1 MTMFTFM
8 KDDLEKYIEKRKK
21 KSPDF
26 ARDFE
31 SGYTDFKI
39 GVVLKQARKEAG
51 FTQTELARKLG
62 TKKSAIS
69 RLENHAQDIR
79 LSTVEKIAR
88 ALGKRVHLR
97 VG

>member
-1 MTMFTFM
+1 MN
-8 KDDLEKYIEKRKK
+8 DDLEKYVEKRKR

-26 ARDFE
+26 ESAFE
-31 SGYTDFKI
+31 SGYADFKI
-39 GVVLKQARKEAG
+39 GVVLKQARKQAG
-51 FTQTELARKLG
+51 LTQAELAKKLR

-79 LSTVEKIAR
+79 LSTVEKVAK
-88 ALGKRVHLR
+88 ALGKHLYLR

>member
-1 MTMFTFM
+1 M

-21 KSPDF
+21 TSPDF
-26 ARDFE
+26 ASDFE
-31 SGYTDFKI
+31 SGYTESEI
-39 GVVLKQARKEAG
+39 GVVLKQARKKAG
-51 FTQTELARKLG
+51 FTQTELARKLH

-79 LSTVEKIAR
+79 LSTVEKIAH

>member
-1 MTMFTFM
+1 M

-21 KSPDF
+21 ESLDF

-51 FTQTELARKLG
+51 FTQTELARKLR

-79 LSTVEKIAR
+79 LSTVEKIAH

>member
-1 MTMFTFM
+1 M
-8 KDDLEKYIEKRKK
+8 KDDLEKYVEKRKR

-26 ARDFE
+26 ERDFE
-31 SGYTDFKI
+31 SGYADFRI
-39 GVVLKQARKEAG
+39 GVVLKQARKQAG
-51 FTQTELARKLG
+51 FTQAELAKKLR

-88 ALGKRVHLR
+88 ALGKQVYLR